1 MALSFLTLAMW
12 AYIRYSGEFREVGL
26 HIDEIANLIW
36 ENSMKPV
43 VQTYVENGMQQMA
56 AEVAERTVLNATNIT
71 TNGKKQA

>member
-1 MALSFLTLAMW
+1 MTNWCGAGARLTC
-12 AYIRYSGEFREVGL
+12 GL
-26 HIDEIANLIW
+26 FFQ
-36 ENSMKPV
+36 SMKPV